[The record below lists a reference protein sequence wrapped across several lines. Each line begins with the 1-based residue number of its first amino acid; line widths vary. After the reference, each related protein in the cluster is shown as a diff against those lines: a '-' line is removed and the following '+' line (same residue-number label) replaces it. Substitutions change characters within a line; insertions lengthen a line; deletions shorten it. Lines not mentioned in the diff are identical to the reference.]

1 MQDRDRFLSFVPVG
15 PEEKM
20 KIRRDDLRQRI
31 AKGDGR
37 AFAKFYGQYQDI
49 VAKHAFRILK
59 DREQT
64 REIVQDV
71 FVGLW
76 KKRHL
81 LVDVVDLEAYVF
93 IATKN
98 SCLTLIRTRIREQ
111 GKIEA
116 WKEQIDTSPALEEHT
131 TDVYAL
137 LDRAIDELPPQQQKV
152 YLLSRHRRKK
162 YAEIAEELKIS
173 KETVKKYLQ
182 LANQSI
188 LSYIKR
194 HKDAAISIVFFFLT
208 S

>member
-1 MQDRDRFLSFVPVG
+1 MR
-15 PEEKM
+15 
-20 KIRRDDLRQRI
+20 ITRDDFRRRI
-31 AKGDGR
+31 AKSDER
-37 AFAKFYGQYQDI
+37 AFAKFYYQYQDT

-76 KKRHL
+76 KKRQL
-81 LVDVVDLEAYVF
+81 LVDIVDLEAYLF
-93 IATKN
+93 ITTKN
-98 SCLTLIRTRIREQ
+98 SCLALIRARIREQ
-111 GKIEA
+111 GKMEA
-116 WKEQIDTSPALEEHT
+116 WKEQIDSSLLLEEDS
-131 TDVYAL
+131 TDLYAL

-152 YLLSRHRRKK
+152 YLLSRHSRKK

-188 LSYIKR
+188 QSYIKR
-194 HKDAAISIVFFFLT
+194 HKDAIISMLFFFLT